1 MEEKRVTFI
10 FFFFKNR
17 SKESIISNLIIY
29 NFYREKKK
37 KDVRSNIVNIF
48 LTGFRKEERLK
59 IPSLIETLPR
69 RLDAL
74 FEGRRREKLVFF
86 PKRTSFP
93 SCLPGCGFPGN
104 RGMVDIFVS
113 RRGRE
118 QGERRE
124 KGINLEYVGKT
135 SVRAPLCFYF

>member
-29 NFYREKKK
+29 NFYREKKE

-86 PKRTSFP
+86 FQSERPFLLACQGVVSLETGGWWIYLCR
-93 SCLPGCGFPGN
+93 GGGGN
-104 RGMVDIFVS
+104 RERKG
-113 RRGRE
+113 
-118 QGERRE
+118 RRE
-124 KGINLEYVGKT
+124 
-135 SVRAPLCFYF
+135 